1 VIAGDIIFYSGTKT
15 RSDDPDF
22 KDFAHLA
29 GYVQSYP
36 YGDPSKTWHHV
47 AIAVSPTEAVGFS
60 QATDGVANWSASMTV
75 HAAAAPAGQT
85 VSLLRPPDSGLAQK
99 IVEASNDLITQNT
112 TYAGRG
118 LLAFAAAMQSRMFVD
133 GVARQASMNFAIGAE
148 LVAGPEDG
156 MHTCVSAVLA
166 AVQSA
171 LGDQV
176 LETTEPPAPT
186 TAPASIQLTNDLE
199 IHTPIAQLLE
209 KVSPGVRPDAS
220 HKVVP
225 EGQVAGGYMT
235 AGEDEVP
242 GPIRNTTDYLAGIA
256 KLIQETYN
264 GSNPNEITQQ
274 GTNVASTSG
283 WLVSPAM
290 LHDALLNIGFTP
302 SE

>member
-1 VIAGDIIFYSGTKT
+1 
-15 RSDDPDF
+15 
-22 KDFAHLA
+22 
-29 GYVQSYP
+29 
-36 YGDPSKTWHHV
+36 
-47 AIAVSPTEAVGFS
+47 VSPTEAIGFS
-60 QATDGVANWSASMTV
+60 QATEGVANWSAAMTV
-75 HAAAAPAGQT
+75 HAPEAPEGQII
-85 VSLLRPPDSGLAQK
+85 SLLRAPNNDLAVK
-99 IVEASNDLITQNT
+99 IAAASNELVRQEH

-133 GVARQASMNFAIGAE
+133 GVARQTSMNFAIGAE
-148 LVAGPEDG
+148 LVAGPDDG

-176 LETTEPPAPT
+176 LEITEPPAPT

-264 GSNPNEITQQ
+264 GSNPNEITQR
-274 GTNVASTSG
+274 GTNVESTSG
-283 WLVSPAM
+283 WLVGPAM

-302 SE
+302 GE